1 MKTIVKIVKSPFTW
15 IGMAIICLVGV
26 IIWAVS
32 GRKDIIEDLRD

>member
-1 MKTIVKIVKSPFTW
+1 MKTLAKVIKSPFTW

-32 GRKDIIEDLRD
+32 GRKDIIDDLRD